1 MKTLREYCVVSLYQR
16 LGSNGT
22 LLSEKSTAE
31 SSFILF
37 NNTIQSL
44 NLRGIKVKYVSVI
57 VFRVKS
63 DLFMSVF
70 DVNRTKYMLLFGIT
84 YSQSRYIGNRQ
95 CS

>member
-1 MKTLREYCVVSLYQR
+1 MKTFREYCVVSLYQR

-22 LLSEKSTAE
+22 LLSEK

-57 VFRVKS
+57 VFTVKS

-70 DVNRTKYMLLFGIT
+70 DVNRTKYVLFFGIS